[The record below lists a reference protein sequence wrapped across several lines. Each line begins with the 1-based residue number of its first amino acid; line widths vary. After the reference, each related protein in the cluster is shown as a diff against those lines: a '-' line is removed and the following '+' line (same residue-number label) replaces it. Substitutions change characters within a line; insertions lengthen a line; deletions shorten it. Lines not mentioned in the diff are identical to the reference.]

1 MRPLKAV
8 VKALFLPIACFAFI
22 AWVAIFVVIFIM
34 LPHRN
39 VGIATLIVISGAV
52 LAFPWM
58 GLVMGL
64 LRRLHADDSPPED
77 QDNKP

>member
-8 VKALFLPIACFAFI
+8 VKTLFLPIACLAFI

-34 LPHRN
+34 LPNRS
-39 VGIATLIVISGAV
+39 VGVATLIVMAGAV

-64 LRRLHADDSPPED
+64 LRRLHADNSPPEHPD
-77 QDNKP
+77 VEP

>member
-1 MRPLKAV
+1 MRPLKTV

-34 LPHRN
+34 LPNRS
-39 VGIATLIVISGAV
+39 VGTATLIVIAGAV

-64 LRRLHADDSPPED
+64 LRRMHADDSPPENHD
-77 QDNKP
+77 GAP

>member
-1 MRPLKAV
+1 MRPLKTI
-8 VKALFLPIACFAFI
+8 VKTLFLPIACFAFI

-39 VGIATLIVISGAV
+39 VGIATLIVLSGAV

-58 GLVMGL
+58 GLVMGA
-64 LRRLHADDSPPED
+64 LRRLHADDSPPEHHDD
-77 QDNKP
+77 QP